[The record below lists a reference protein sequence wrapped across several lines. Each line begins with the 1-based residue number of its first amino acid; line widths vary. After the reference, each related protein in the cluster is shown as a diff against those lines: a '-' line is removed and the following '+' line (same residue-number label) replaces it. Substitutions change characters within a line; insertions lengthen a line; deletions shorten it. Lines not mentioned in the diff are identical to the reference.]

1 MAQVKSRCRK
11 STIIIAGAFFVSPL
25 AAAAFRAP
33 SSSWASPSSVG
44 GGDACRL
51 IADVA
56 AANYAARDKFRR
68 GAPRATGRSSPRL
81 HASVLE
87 DSLEADEQEQLH
99 GCGVS
104 GDILGMVMERSRSNG
119 VNGVNDIIE
128 LANGNGL
135 NIDHGDDD
143 RRQDEEE
150 RRPRQGP
157 RSPMQQQQQQQRGR
171 GQQGGGI
178 GKRSTTRKNNTAM
191 ADPDFLRKR
200 TETLLRITQA
210 SYKTS
215 HLISLTS
222 GNSGVG
228 SLKVDKRTFDWLI
241 DAWSYSGEDDAAD
254 NALSLLYRMEE
265 LGDGNIS
272 DAADGSIGQQPP
284 AAVSPDVKS
293 YTKVINA
300 IAHSGRPD
308 AGEMAEKVL
317 KRMMTA
323 ASQLGDDAA
332 CDLRPNTFTYTYV
345 IDAYA
350 RSSSPR
356 APHAAQRIVVEMER
370 LRVGGDPEV
379 RPTSRAWNSVISAW
393 AQWEGEEMVSEI
405 YLYFVP
411 RLPLVLFFC

>member
-1 MAQVKSRCRK
+1 
-11 STIIIAGAFFVSPL
+11 
-25 AAAAFRAP
+25 
-33 SSSWASPSSVG
+33 
-44 GGDACRL
+44 
-51 IADVA
+51 
-56 AANYAARDKFRR
+56 
-68 GAPRATGRSSPRL
+68 
-81 HASVLE
+81 VLE

-222 GNSGVG
+222 GNAGVG

-370 LRVGGDPEV
+370 LRAGGDPEV

>member
-1 MAQVKSRCRK
+1 MAQVKSRCKK
-11 STIIIAGAFFVSPL
+11 STIIIAGALFVSPL

-33 SSSWASPSSVG
+33 FSSRSSPPSVS
-44 GGDACRL
+44 GGDAGRL

-56 AANYAARDKFRR
+56 AANYATRDKCIR

-87 DSLEADEQEQLH
+87 DSLEADEQEQLY
-99 GCGVS
+99 GGGVS

-119 VNGVNDIIE
+119 VNGIIE

-135 NIDHGDDD
+135 NIDHDDDD

-157 RSPMQQQQQQQRGR
+157 RSPMQQQLQLRAR

-215 HLISLTS
+215 HLLSLTS
-222 GNSGVG
+222 GTSGVG

-241 DAWSYSGEDDAAD
+241 DAWSYSGEDDAAE

-265 LGDGNIS
+265 LRDGNIN
-272 DAADGSIGQQPP
+272 DAADGGIGRQPP

-308 AGEMAEKVL
+308 AGEVAENVL

-323 ASQLGDDAA
+323 ASRLGDDAA

-356 APHAAQRIVVEMER
+356 APHAAQRIVMEMER
-370 LRVGGDPEV
+370 LRAGGDPEV

-405 YLYFVP
+405 L
-411 RLPLVLFFC
+411 L